1 MLEHHSHQ
9 DEACPVSIVTS
20 ISACVGGLQKPA
32 LFKAAVELPL
42 CVLINEALFSSTPV
56 WGPEAAGHQSGTQD
70 PTPTHSPFD
79 QKETLER
86 ETKFKILEAGVADE
100 TQINQ
105 IPTKYSQAESTK
117 FLVLTVVSILCILL
131 VLLIS
136 TVIYCLRNR
145 SHHKLKEKL
154 SNLGQES
161 NVDQTSSYQELCRQ
175 RMSKP
180 ERSEPLSSRL
190 NSVASQ
196 FSDTAAAAAASVSP
210 SARASLSSWSE
221 EPSVSSL
228 DISTG
233 HMILVR
239 PQIREGQCHPNME
252 ELDPSRPFCEPNRE
266 QNDVVINLL
275 QTFAA
280 KLIPGTWNQFD
291 GATAPTLDQAARD
304 LASDATTNALEPRAV
319 HNPTFTKS
327 NTPGRKEDYFYRV
340 PTNEGHEPART
351 KPQGSVQ
358 TSTEDLP
365 QVPKLDQVKLRP
377 LDCPPSQ
384 RYSNRPEP
392 PDRGPDP
399 PDYHGYRQP
408 AHCQEAPKDPL
419 SHNRQDSYSD
429 RSQCPRY
436 PDFPDV
442 RPVPPTSRQDCQD
455 YRRRDPYSPPPT
467 CPRERQMHVPIQG
480 RDYPGPTIR
489 DFDLIARHINR
500 FEPQPGNPADPQSY
514 LRDIDFYSKRLLNA
528 SLEDKVF
535 LIKLTSNRE
544 VNNFIDRQSPA
555 TRPNYDNLCQ
565 ALLNE
570 YFDFGTS
577 GTLTAA
583 LTVRQARNEPSDAYY
598 HRLRQ
603 AYFGN
608 QNYQNMEEDKHFKA
622 LFIQNLHPSL
632 SLLLG
637 VSACPVTQNMRQL
650 RTLVA
655 RARSIH
661 TMRSHNK
668 PPEAP
673 SVYSVGKHSK
683 LKSAPAHQ
691 LRKTA
696 RKANQEKSNSHRP
709 TARKNRHTQGRSQR
723 YSTNSTGPH
732 PHSGT
737 QNNVPKQPS
746 GTFKNHVGEDHNQ
759 SDNLTWE
766 EEQLLR
772 ILTRKTNGET
782 TNKADSLTENDSPYD
797 SDDLDYTDTDGAE
810 PINQTVLQSQVDTDT
825 WDPDWPKDSQY
836 IPQKDVMVVQ
846 VSPYTDA
853 GGKTPPTVR
862 CEPPAQT
869 LIGNLRL
876 KGANGTLHLPVTL
889 EDQWK
894 QDAMMDT
901 AADISLISRN
911 LFANHTVMEED
922 TPEYLHAAAEVNL
935 LHHLRKLQK
944 DGKICLVKE
953 PPAVSLWRSHL

>member
-1 MLEHHSHQ
+1 MYVAVRQQEIVNSAPPVENVKARWPALYTERQVLAEFNQITSSKLGNDFEHH
-9 DEACPVSIVTS
+9 DRRTS
-20 ISACVGGLQKPA
+20 WANTGPNQPTRSN
-32 LFKAAVELPL
+32 
-42 CVLINEALFSSTPV
+42 INGRYPNWT
-56 WGPEAAGHQSGTQD
+56 
-70 PTPTHSPFD
+70 
-79 QKETLER
+79 
-86 ETKFKILEAGVADE
+86 
-100 TQINQ
+100 
-105 IPTKYSQAESTK
+105 
-117 FLVLTVVSILCILL
+117 
-131 VLLIS
+131 
-136 TVIYCLRNR
+136 R
-145 SHHKLKEKL
+145 SNYDH
-154 SNLGQES
+154 
-161 NVDQTSSYQELCRQ
+161 Y
-175 RMSKP
+175 
-180 ERSEPLSSRL
+180 
-190 NSVASQ
+190 
-196 FSDTAAAAAASVSP
+196 
-210 SARASLSSWSE
+210 
-221 EPSVSSL
+221 
-228 DISTG
+228 
-233 HMILVR
+233 
-239 PQIREGQCHPNME
+239 
-252 ELDPSRPFCEPNRE
+252 
-266 QNDVVINLL
+266 
-275 QTFAA
+275 
-280 KLIPGTWNQFD
+280 
-291 GATAPTLDQAARD
+291 
-304 LASDATTNALEPRAV
+304 
-319 HNPTFTKS
+319 
-327 NTPGRKEDYFYRV
+327 
-340 PTNEGHEPART
+340 
-351 KPQGSVQ
+351 
-358 TSTEDLP
+358 
-365 QVPKLDQVKLRP
+365 
-377 LDCPPSQ
+377 DCPPSQ

-392 PDRGPDP
+392 PDRGLDP

-408 AHCQEAPKDPL
+408 AHCQEAPRDPL

-489 DFDLIARHINR
+489 DFDRIARHIYR

-555 TRPNYDNLCQ
+555 TRQNYDNLCQ

-570 YFDFGTS
+570 YSDFGTS

-603 AYFGN
+603 EYFGN

-637 VSACPVTQNMRQL
+637 VNACPVTQNMRQL

-655 RARSIH
+655 RAQSIH
-661 TMRSHNK
+661 TMRSHNQ

-673 SVYSVGKHSK
+673 SDYSVGKHSK

-709 TARKNRHTQGRSQR
+709 TPRKNRHTQGRSQR

-746 GTFKNHVGEDHNQ
+746 GTFKNRMGEDHNQ
-759 SDNLTWE
+759 LDNLTWE
-766 EEQLLR
+766 EEQLLQ

-782 TNKADSLTENDSPYD
+782 TNKADSLTEKDSPYD

-810 PINQTVLQSQVDTDT
+810 PLNQTVLQSQVDTDT
-825 WDPDWPKDSQY
+825 WDPDWLEDSQY

-846 VSPYTDA
+846 VSSYTDT

-869 LIGNLRL
+869 SIGNLRL
-876 KGANGTLHLPVTL
+876 KGANRTLHLPVTL

-901 AADISLISRN
+901 AADISLISSY
-911 LFANHTVMEED
+911 LFGSKAPPHAMAAWQRPALRRGRPANDRPKTRRD
-922 TPEYLHAAAEVNL
+922 
-935 LHHLRKLQK
+935 
-944 DGKICLVKE
+944 
-953 PPAVSLWRSHL
+953 